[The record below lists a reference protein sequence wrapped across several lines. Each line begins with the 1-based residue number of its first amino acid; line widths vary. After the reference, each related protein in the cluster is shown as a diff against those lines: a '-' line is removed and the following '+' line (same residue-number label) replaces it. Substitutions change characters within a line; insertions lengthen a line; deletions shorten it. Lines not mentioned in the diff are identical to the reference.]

1 MAPPEH
7 FFLTLS
13 HVHSFVGFGPSCFF
27 SQLEKE
33 KEKKKKMKKK
43 KKKKGEFDILIS
55 YCFQEV
61 DEVS

>member
-1 MAPPEH
+1 MGGPPKH

-13 HVHSFVGFGPSCFF
+13 HVHSFGLAHHVFF

-33 KEKKKKMKKK
+33 KKKKK

-55 YCFQEV
+55 YCFQEFH
-61 DEVS
+61 EVS

>member
-1 MAPPEH
+1 M
-7 FFLTLS
+7 FS
-13 HVHSFVGFGPSCFF
+13 

-33 KEKKKKMKKK
+33 KKKK
-43 KKKKGEFDILIS
+43 KKPREFDILIS